1 MLPQRSIKVET
12 NVPVKMR
19 DGIVLYAD
27 VYRPDTADRY
37 PAVLVRL
44 PYDKSLMAAKS
55 DYFNPLRVTQA
66 GYTIVLQDC
75 RGTGISE
82 GELYPLRSE
91 AEDGYDT
98 VEWVAAQ
105 SWCDGKVGMYGGS
118 YFGFTQWAAA
128 TTQSPH
134 LKTICPAMFSV
145 VTRGGFICK
154 GGVFELYRMLT
165 WYLMMGAM
173 TLVRK
178 LLSGQLSPET
188 LKSLKQRLFYM
199 VDNIEEECRFLPLK
213 DVPVKLKELGMLP
226 FYSDWLTHIDD
237 NDYWQGLC
245 SPIPLEKVLI
255 PTLQISGWYD
265 PAVSDVL
272 TNYKEMKERG
282 GSELARTNQKVLIG
296 PWIHGPDLLS
306 LIGELDT
313 GIASAGQTIDM
324 TGMHI
329 RWFDYWLKGIDNG
342 IMDEPSVRI
351 FVMGD
356 NIWRDE
362 KEWPLARTRYT
373 KYYFHSGGQAN
384 SCLGNGVLNT
394 EPPAM
399 EQPDIYL
406 YDPRNPV
413 PSIGAMDS
421 ISARE
426 FGAQD
431 QREVEERTDV
441 LVYTSE
447 PLETDLEVTGPIEIG
462 LWAASSAVDTDFTA
476 KLVDVWPNG
485 KAYNLVQGIVR
496 ARYRESVSKPTLL
509 EPGKIYEYSID
520 LNATSNVF
528 KAGHRI
534 RVQVSSSNFPRW
546 DRNLNTGHPIGRD
559 AEVKTAEQTI
569 YHDKQYPSHI
579 VLPVIP
585 R

>member
-1 MLPQRSIKVET
+1 
-12 NVPVKMR
+12 MR
-19 DGIVLYAD
+19 DGTILYAD
-27 VYRPDTADRY
+27 VYRPDTAGKY

-44 PYDKSLMAAKS
+44 PYDKSLFAVTLGVGYL
-55 DYFNPLRVTQA
+55 DPLRVAQA
-66 GYTIVLQDC
+66 GYAVVLQDC
-75 RGTGISE
+75 RGTGVSD
-82 GELYPLRSE
+82 GELYALRSE
-91 AEDGYDT
+91 PEDGYDT

-105 SWCDGKVGMYGGS
+105 PWCDGKVGMYGLS

-128 TTQSPH
+128 VTQPPH

-145 VTRGGFICK
+145 VTRRGFICE

-165 WYLMMGAM
+165 WYLGMGAM

-178 LLSGQLSPET
+178 LLSGQLPPET
-188 LKSLKQRLFYM
+188 LKSLQQCLFHM
-199 VDNIEEECRFLPLK
+199 VNNLQEECRFLPLK
-213 DVPVKLKELGMLP
+213 DVPAKLKELGILP
-226 FYSDWLTHIDD
+226 FYSDWLTNIDD
-237 NDYWQGLC
+237 NDYWQALC

-255 PTLQISGWYD
+255 PTFQISGWYD
-265 PAVSDVL
+265 PAASGVL
-272 TNYKEMKERG
+272 TNYKEMKQRG
-282 GSELARTNQKVLIG
+282 GSELARTNQKVVVG
-296 PWIHGPDLLS
+296 SWVHGPDLLS

-324 TGMHI
+324 TGTHI

-342 IMDEPSVRI
+342 IMNEPPVRI

-362 KEWPLARTRYT
+362 QEWPLARTRYT
-373 KYYFHSGGQAN
+373 KYYFHGGGQAN
-384 SCLGNGVLNT
+384 SRLGDGVLNT
-394 EPPAM
+394 EPPAV

-413 PSIGAMDS
+413 PSVGALDS
-421 ISARE
+421 FSARE

-431 QREVEERTDV
+431 QREVEERSDV

-447 PLETDLEVTGPIEIG
+447 PLETDLEVTGPIEIK

-485 KAYNLVQGIVR
+485 KAYNLAQGIVR

-520 LNATSNVF
+520 LNVTSNVF

-534 RVQVSSSNFPRW
+534 RVQVTSSNFPRW
-546 DRNLNTGHPIGRD
+546 DRNLNTGHPIGQD
-559 AEVKTAEQTI
+559 AEVKAALQTI

-585 R
+585 K